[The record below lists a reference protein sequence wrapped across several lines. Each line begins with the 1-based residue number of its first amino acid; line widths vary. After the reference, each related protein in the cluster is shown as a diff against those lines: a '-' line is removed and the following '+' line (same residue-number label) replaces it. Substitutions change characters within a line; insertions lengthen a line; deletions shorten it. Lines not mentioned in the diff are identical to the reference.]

1 MRSPRAP
8 PEILLAI
15 RSTAANIGRMAM
27 TRHCWKCG
35 TEYTLSG
42 SPGRSECCHTCNSDL
57 KVCLNCVSYDSR
69 VAEQCRD
76 RRADPVAEKHLAN
89 YCEYFEFIR
98 REFVPPAEDR
108 SREAKARDALK
119 KLLGD

>member
-1 MRSPRAP
+1 M
-8 PEILLAI
+8 
-15 RSTAANIGRMAM
+15 TM

-35 TEYTLSG
+35 TEYKLSG
-42 SPGRSECCHTCNSDL
+42 SPGRSECCHQCNTDL
-57 KVCLNCVSYDSR
+57 KVCLNCVSYDPR

-76 RRADPVAEKHLAN
+76 RRADLVGEKHLAN

-98 REFVPPAEDR
+98 REFVPPAEDQ
-108 SREAKARDALK
+108 SREAKARDTLK